1 MKIESEKSQ
10 EELMG
15 ARLRAFRLARRLSLR
30 AVAAQCQTSPGF
42 LSQLER
48 GQVNASVSTLRKLAD
63 GLGVTVSDFFT
74 DDDVNRP
81 TVLRRNNRPEL
92 HAGALAAKYL
102 LSQKPLRNFEVYGGE
117 FLPGGDAGKAY
128 SHGDAQEMLVVVAGS
143 VLLELGGAEFLLD
156 TGDSAEYRTSI
167 LHTVRNVSS
176 ETAEVLWI
184 ISPPTI
190 SIPSDNSVAALTSVV
205 NSKK

>member
-1 MKIESEKSQ
+1 
-10 EELMG
+10 MG

-30 AVAAQCQTSPGF
+30 AVAARCQTSPGF

-48 GQVNASVSTLRKLAD
+48 GQVNASVSTLRRLAD

-81 TVLRRNNRPEL
+81 TVLRRDSRPEL
-92 HAGALAAKYL
+92 HAGKRAAKYL

-117 FLPGGDAGKAY
+117 FLPGGDAGEPY

-143 VLLELGGAEFLLD
+143 VVLELGGAEFGLD

-167 LHTVRNVSS
+167 LHTVRNVSNQ
-176 ETAEVLWI
+176 TADVLWI
-184 ISPPTI
+184 ISPPTV
-190 SIPSDNSVAALTSVV
+190 SNPAETPAVTLTPAS
-205 NSKK
+205 